1 VSKKAL
7 VLGANGQDGSY
18 LLEHLL
24 FSGWTVVGVGRQAR
38 SLWVV
43 PNERYTYVE
52 LDIQNHG
59 ALLDFVATLSPD
71 YIFHAAAVHGMAG
84 FSYENVWDSVLAVNT
99 QSVFA
104 ILEYLRRKPD
114 CGFCYIS
121 SAKVFGDIAGLTVSE
136 LSKRQSDCI
145 YSISKNAAYD
155 LIKYYRIRHSVRAVV
170 AWTFNHDSP
179 RRGDDFFIPRV
190 VRTLAQSV
198 LNPSHFESFERL
210 RFWGNWGSASEY
222 MHILVCLANM
232 NVFDDFVFAAP
243 ETVWAESFVAD
254 LFKSKN
260 LNWKDHIHL
269 LSQPELEISLSLTA
283 DMSKLF
289 RASGLKTVKNCYD
302 VADEMLQAMTL
313 SKV

>member
-1 VSKKAL
+1 
-7 VLGANGQDGSY
+7 
-18 LLEHLL
+18 
-24 FSGWTVVGVGRQAR
+24 
-38 SLWVV
+38 
-43 PNERYTYVE
+43 
-52 LDIQNHG
+52 
-59 ALLDFVATLSPD
+59 
-71 YIFHAAAVHGMAG
+71 
-84 FSYENVWDSVLAVNT
+84 
-99 QSVFA
+99 
-104 ILEYLRRKPD
+104 
-114 CGFCYIS
+114 
-121 SAKVFGDIAGLTVSE
+121 
-136 LSKRQSDCI
+136 
-145 YSISKNAAYD
+145 
-155 LIKYYRIRHSVRAVV
+155 
-170 AWTFNHDSP
+170 
-179 RRGDDFFIPRV
+179 
-190 VRTLAQSV
+190 
-198 LNPSHFESFERL
+198 
-210 RFWGNWGSASEY
+210 